1 MTLFGYDE
9 NGELAF
15 RQGPFTFTL
24 EAIEMFEKEKAD
36 MRHNKIFHLS
46 LENTHLEQSHRMR
59 VYLYEAR

>member
-15 RQGPFTFTL
+15 RQGPFTFDH

-46 LENTHLEQSHRMR
+46 LEKTYLEQSHRMR
-59 VYLYEAR
+59 VYLSEAR